1 MRSSAGW
8 HDCCLIVFVRDRQR
22 PEPGKPLQIMDEIV
36 KEFLIESYENLDH
49 LDNALVELEKNP
61 RHKESLDHIFRTVHS
76 IKGTCGFIGYV
87 KLQRIAHAGENLLSL
102 LREGVLTMDAEITS
116 ALLAL
121 MDVIRGILAS
131 IEQTES
137 EGESEHPELI
147 ATLERLCG
155 AALKEPA
162 EACTDEAT
170 PQPVAVAV
178 EMPAIEAVAETP
190 VAPAP
195 VAAAPKP
202 QESAPAEVPVFA
214 VAKKANPENRA
225 HSVSESNIR
234 VDIAL
239 IDRLMNLV
247 GELVLARNQIIQDAA
262 ASENAATSMS
272 SQRLNHITTEL
283 QESVMKTRMQPIGNV
298 WAKLPRVVRDVSSE
312 MGKKVRF
319 EMEGNETELDRTIIE
334 AIKDPL
340 THIVRNSIDHGIERP
355 EQRILAGKPEEGILR
370 MRAFHEGGQVNI
382 EITDDGA
389 GINLNRV
396 RQKAMDRNLLSAE
409 QNARLTDREA
419 VNLIFLPAL
428 STAEKITSVSGRGV
442 GMDVVKTNIEKIGGS
457 VDLHTELG
465 KGTTLRIKIPL
476 TLAIIP
482 ALIITSAG
490 DRYAI
495 PQVSLVELVRLEGE
509 EAKKSIERIFQV
521 PVYRLRGKL
530 LPLVFLNSELDD
542 DGCAISARS
551 QGDNAMDRS
560 SVTNIV
566 VLQAGDHQ
574 FGLVVDQINDTQEIV
589 VKPLGRHLKGIRIF
603 AGATIMGD
611 GRVALILDV
620 LGLAQAAHLA
630 TQATDKLRAEQERDE
645 EPEVV
650 GGERQTL
657 LIVETGYNERLAVP
671 LNLVG
676 RLEQFQQS
684 QVETAG
690 PMEVVQYRNAIMPLI
705 RICHAIGCSEPD
717 TERER
722 LHVVVYTSHGRSVG
736 LVVGSIADIVQDVVK
751 METSQRRHGILGT
764 AVIQGRVIE
773 IVDVPA
779 IVSSAI
785 PDMAEMAM

>member
-1 MRSSAGW
+1 
-8 HDCCLIVFVRDRQR
+8 
-22 PEPGKPLQIMDEIV
+22 MDEIV

-76 IKGTCGFIGYV
+76 IKGTCGFIGYI

-102 LREGVLTMDAEITS
+102 MREGTLTMDAEITS
-116 ALLAL
+116 ALLSL
-121 MDVIRGILAS
+121 MDVIRGILAN

-147 ATLERLCG
+147 ATLERLCNPRSQ
-155 AALKEPA
+155 EP
-162 EACTDEAT
+162 TAT
-170 PQPVAVAV
+170 PEPPATEDASPIPGPAVDPTPQTAAVAAPPQ
-178 EMPAIEAVAETP
+178 EPKPEPPTPEPTP
-190 VAPAP
+190 VATTPTSPFPPA
-195 VAAAPKP
+195 
-202 QESAPAEVPVFA
+202 
-214 VAKKANPENRA
+214 AKKAPQEGRG
-225 HSVSESNIR
+225 SSISESNIR

-247 GELVLARNQIIQDAA
+247 GELVLARNQIVQDAA
-262 ASENAATSMS
+262 ALDNASTSNS
-272 SQRLNHITTEL
+272 SQRLNLITTEL

-340 THIVRNSIDHGIERP
+340 THIVRNSIDHGIEKP
-355 EQRILAGKPEEGILR
+355 EQRIAAGKPEQGVLR

-382 EITDDGA
+382 EIIDDGA
-389 GINLNRV
+389 GINLARV
-396 RQKAMDRNLLSAE
+396 RQKAMDRNLLTPE
-409 QNARLTDREA
+409 QNARLSDREA

-482 ALIITSAG
+482 ALVITSAG

-495 PQVSLVELVRLEGE
+495 PQVSLVELVRLEAGE
-509 EAKKSIERIFQV
+509 AQRTIERIFQT

-530 LPLVFLNSELDD
+530 LPIVFLNSELDD
-542 DGCAISARS
+542 DLDRDASA
-551 QGDNAMDRS
+551 S
-560 SVTNIV
+560 SPAPGQTRHSEATNIV

-620 LGLAQAAHLA
+620 LGLAQGAHLA
-630 TQATDKLRAEQERDE
+630 TQAADKLRG
-645 EPEVV
+645 EPEHEAVSELS
-650 GGERQTL
+650 GERQSL
-657 LIVETGYNERLAVP
+657 LIVEVNESERLALP

-676 RLEQFQQS
+676 RLEQFHQS

-690 PMEVVQYRNAIMPLI
+690 PMEVVQYRKAIMPLI
-705 RICHAIGCSEPD
+705 RISHAVGLADPMN
-717 TERER
+717 ERER
-722 LHVVVYTSHGRSVG
+722 LHVVVYAAQGRSVG
-736 LVVGSIADIVQDVVK
+736 LVVGSIADIVQDVI
-751 METSQRRHGILGT
+751 ELNTSQRRHGILGT

-773 IVDVPA
+773 ILDIPA
-779 IVSSAI
+779 IVNSSI
-785 PDMAEMAM
+785 PEMAEY

>member
-1 MRSSAGW
+1 M
-8 HDCCLIVFVRDRQR
+8 VFVRDRQR
-22 PEPGKPLQIMDEIV
+22 PEPGKLLLIMDEIV

-102 LREGVLTMDAEITS
+102 LREGTLTMDAEITS

-155 AALKEPA
+155 TASKEPA
-162 EACTDEAT
+162 AAPAGEAT
-170 PQPVAVAV
+170 PQPVDGVVAAVGV
-178 EMPAIEAVAETP
+178 PETP
-190 VAPAP
+190 DAPVSESVAAPEP

-202 QESAPAEVPVFA
+202 PESVAAEVPAFA
-214 VAKKANPENRA
+214 VAKKASQENRA
-225 HSVSESNIR
+225 HSISESNIR

-262 ASENAATSMS
+262 ASENASTSTS

-340 THIVRNSIDHGIERP
+340 THIVRNSIDHGIEKP
-355 EQRILAGKPEEGILR
+355 EQRIAAGKPEEGILR

-396 RQKAMDRNLLSAE
+396 RQKAMDRNLLTAE

-542 DGCAISARS
+542 ETSAVSARS
-551 QGDNAMDRS
+551 QGDHAMDRG

-620 LGLAQAAHLA
+620 LGLAQGAHLA

-645 EPEVV
+645 EPEIV
-650 GGERQTL
+650 GGERQSL

-705 RICHAIGCSEPD
+705 RISHAIGCSEPD

-722 LHVVVYTSHGRSVG
+722 LHVVVYTSQGRSVG

-779 IVSSAI
+779 IVGSAI
-785 PDMAEMAM
+785 PDMADMAM